1 MLTPKE
7 WNNYGKKPQQMWAEV
22 VQAGVL
28 IFSDTQI
35 LTGIAVLV
43 SGYIQLP
50 SGLGLYHWEIVVDLA
65 LFSSLT
71 HLTTLTALR
80 DYFRQRTTMAVIRT
94 ICMGV
99 NLALLVIAMVPLGYS
114 LTRIASPAHAVCLF
128 EFNIPRKR
136 LRQMSGSPALK
147 CLGNPNDLNDFNT
160 AFVAIAWTFL
170 LVSYATR
177 VIRLFPGSATRARK
191 YLRSWPGNFAAFI
204 YTLLRDIRD
213 STCYGILQKF
223 LSVILFLFRAAYI
236 LGKAVCDVAESMS
249 YEVSRIWATICRL
262 LTFLRGLLA
271 CSCA

>member
-7 WNNYGKKPQQMWAEV
+7 WNNHGKKPQQMWAEV

-65 LFSSLT
+65 WFSSLA

-114 LTRIASPAHAVCLF
+114 LTRTASPAHAVCLF

-147 CLGNPNDLNDFNT
+147 GFGNDLNDFNT
-160 AFVAIAWTFL
+160 AFVAIAWAFL

-191 YLRSWPGNFAAFI
+191 YLRSWPGDFAAFI